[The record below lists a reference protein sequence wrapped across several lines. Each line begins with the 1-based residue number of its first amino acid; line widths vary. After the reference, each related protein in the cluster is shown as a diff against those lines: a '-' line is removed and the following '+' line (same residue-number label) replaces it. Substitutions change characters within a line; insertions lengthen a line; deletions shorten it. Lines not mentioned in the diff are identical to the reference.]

1 MRRLIAAARHREE
14 RFVTQFQRTTKCV
27 LITSEMTWSEILV
40 EFRKIERS
48 NDDVMW
54 LLPIERAEIAAA
66 LSQENDERIIS
77 SFPPNLSSRKFKERL
92 YFGR

>member
-1 MRRLIAAARHREE
+1 M
-14 RFVTQFQRTTKCV
+14 
-27 LITSEMTWSEILV
+27 ITSEMTWSEILV

-48 NDDVMW
+48 NDDVMS

-92 YFGR
+92 YFGRYGEHLPDDFFEKFPA